1 MDGKRIPMLE
11 FTTRTLFRAS
21 RARVIRVAFFGGF
34 GVVVQTIVFEIVGIW
49 LGLLRPSLA
58 TLLGAE
64 FGIITNF
71 FLNNRF
77 SFNDRAHAPLPM
89 RLLRF
94 HAVVSG
100 SLFIQWLCVFT
111 AESFTTNFFV
121 IHGAYATGILLGFI
135 SNYTGYRLWVWKHH
149 EEPPAT

>member
-1 MDGKRIPMLE
+1 MLYRRLRYSRIM
-11 FTTRTLFRAS
+11 
-21 RARVIRVAFFGGF
+21 RVAFFGGM
-34 GVVVQTIVFEIVGIW
+34 GVIVQTIIFETLGIW

-77 SFNDRAHAPLPM
+77 SFNDRTHAPLSM

-111 AESFTTNFFV
+111 AESLTANTWV
-121 IHGAYATGILLGFI
+121 IHGAYAGGILLGFA

-149 EEPPAT
+149 EEPPVA

>member
-1 MDGKRIPMLE
+1 MLYRRLRYSRIM
-11 FTTRTLFRAS
+11 
-21 RARVIRVAFFGGF
+21 RVAFFGGM
-34 GVVVQTIVFEIVGIW
+34 GVIVQTIIFETLGIW

-77 SFNDRAHAPLPM
+77 SFNDRTHAPLPM

-111 AESFTTNFFV
+111 AESLTSNTWV
-121 IHGAYATGILLGFI
+121 IHGAYAGGILLGFA

-149 EEPPAT
+149 GESEV

>member
-1 MDGKRIPMLE
+1 MNDKLISMPE
-11 FTTRTLFRAS
+11 FATRAIYRAS
-21 RARVIRVAFFGGF
+21 RSRLLRVAFFGGF

-111 AESFTTNFFV
+111 AESLTANTWV
-121 IHGAYATGILLGFI
+121 IHGAYAGGILLGFV
-135 SNYTGYRLWVWKHH
+135 SNYTGYKLWVWKHH
-149 EEPPAT
+149 EEPLA

>member
-1 MDGKRIPMLE
+1 MLYRHLRYSRIM
-11 FTTRTLFRAS
+11 
-21 RARVIRVAFFGGF
+21 RVAFFGGF

-77 SFNDRAHAPLPM
+77 SFNDRTHAPLPR

-111 AESFTTNFFV
+111 AESLTSNIWV
-121 IHGAYATGILLGFI
+121 IHGAYAGGILLGFI

-149 EEPPAT
+149 EEPPV

>member
-1 MDGKRIPMLE
+1 MLYRRI
-11 FTTRTLFRAS
+11 RYS
-21 RARVIRVAFFGGF
+21 RIMRVAFFGGF

-71 FLNNRF
+71 ILNNRF
-77 SFNDRAHAPLPM
+77 SFNDRVHAPLPM

-111 AESFTTNFFV
+111 AESLTSNTWA
-121 IHGAYATGILLGFI
+121 IHGAYAGGILLGFA

-149 EEPPAT
+149 EEPTVA

>member
-1 MDGKRIPMLE
+1 MLY
-11 FTTRTLFRAS
+11 RRLRYS
-21 RARVIRVAFFGGF
+21 RLMRVAFFGGV
-34 GVVVQTIVFEIVGIW
+34 GVIVQTVIFEILGIW

-71 FLNNRF
+71 SLNNRF
-77 SFNDRAHAPLPM
+77 SFNDRVHASLSA

-94 HAVVSG
+94 HTVVSG

-111 AESFTTNFFV
+111 AESLTASTWV
-121 IHGAYATGILLGFI
+121 IHGAYAGGILLGFI

-149 EEPPAT
+149 GEPGI

>member
-1 MDGKRIPMLE
+1 MNDKLISMPE
-11 FTTRTLFRAS
+11 FATRAIYRAS
-21 RARVIRVAFFGGF
+21 RSRIMRVAFFGGF
-34 GVVVQTIVFEIVGIW
+34 GGIVQTIVFEIVGIW

-77 SFNDRAHAPLPM
+77 SFNDRTHAPLPM

-111 AESFTTNFFV
+111 AESLTANTWV
-121 IHGAYATGILLGFI
+121 IHGAYAGGILLGFI

-149 EEPPAT
+149 EEPAV